1 MVGPSKGAAAPGQAV
16 SPQCPALSRKR
27 SQEVQGAGSRAA
39 SAWLSLL
46 PLFQMMRPTDDILK
60 ELCKPAV
67 LQRLLKIESLPLL
80 WLVLRGLDLLSE
92 RPEMV
97 REIRAL
103 LPDIMETQ
111 QFANTPVT
119 LKVLNIFR
127 NVMRHLGKR
136 HASPIAL
143 ELAEKILPLFNH
155 LSLLREAELH
165 RWCLTRGLSHF
176 FASPALEN
184 EMSSGLCSPAGLV
197 LGSAAWVFLAI

>member
-1 MVGPSKGAAAPGQAV
+1 MQAAQALVPITTKIRSYFCAKSSKSITTQRVWGVRGQEEQARKSFSIALGLAHRGMVGPSKGAAAPGQAV

-97 REIRAL
+97 SR
-103 LPDIMETQ
+103 T
-111 QFANTPVT
+111 
-119 LKVLNIFR
+119 
-127 NVMRHLGKR
+127 
-136 HASPIAL
+136 
-143 ELAEKILPLFNH
+143 
-155 LSLLREAELH
+155 
-165 RWCLTRGLSHF
+165 
-176 FASPALEN
+176 
-184 EMSSGLCSPAGLV
+184 
-197 LGSAAWVFLAI
+197 